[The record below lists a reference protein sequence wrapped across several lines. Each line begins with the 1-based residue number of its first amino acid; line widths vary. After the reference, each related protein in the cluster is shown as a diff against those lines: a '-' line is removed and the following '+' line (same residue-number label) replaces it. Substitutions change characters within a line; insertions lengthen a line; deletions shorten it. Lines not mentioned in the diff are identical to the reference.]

1 MLLSRKADAPHAPG
15 EATGRRF
22 GAIAVFAAFAFTGS
36 ALVLLG
42 CILPV
47 ISAQWHLGDERL
59 GQLLLTLFAG
69 SACGA
74 LLVTRALSR
83 SIVAGLLLTA
93 GSAAALAFW
102 SAGALALF
110 FGYGLGLGWS
120 MTAMSL
126 LIGSAFRERSGA
138 ALTLLNFFWSAGA
151 TVCPLATHAWFRHGT
166 VRGLFLGVAGIAG
179 VLALVLS
186 GALGTLDRPRSFTVD
201 GSASPARSS
210 HEAAARP
217 RLLIF
222 FATFAMLYVGV
233 EASLGG
239 WVLSYV
245 HRMDL
250 TRDVFASAAVSCF
263 WLSLLAGRA
272 LAPAILLRMLERR
285 FLVWSLLIA
294 WFGILLLLTSGS
306 AGGVLV
312 GASLA
317 GLGLAP
323 VFPLCVSMFL
333 ALSGQSSRTRWLFAV
348 SGVGGAVMPW
358 LTGHVSARTGSLHAG
373 LLVPLLAV
381 AVMLGML
388 RLGQFA
394 SVNNVSRRASA
405 ELLRTATN
413 LSSVGEST
421 LHPE

>member
-1 MLLSRKADAPHAPG
+1 
-15 EATGRRF
+15 
-22 GAIAVFAAFAFTGS
+22 
-36 ALVLLG
+36 
-42 CILPV
+42 
-47 ISAQWHLGDERL
+47 
-59 GQLLLTLFAG
+59 
-69 SACGA
+69 
-74 LLVTRALSR
+74 
-83 SIVAGLLLTA
+83 
-93 GSAAALAFW
+93 
-102 SAGALALF
+102 
-110 FGYGLGLGWS
+110 
-120 MTAMSL
+120 MSL
-126 LIGSAFRERSGA
+126 LIGSTFRERSGA

-166 VRGLFLGVAGIAG
+166 VRGLFLGVAGVAG

-186 GALGTLDRPRSFTVD
+186 GALGALDRSPSFSVD

-210 HEAAARP
+210 DEIAGRP
-217 RLLIF
+217 QLLIF

-245 HRMDL
+245 QRMPL
-250 TRDVFASAAVSCF
+250 TRDVYASAAVSCF
-263 WLSLLAGRA
+263 WLSLLAGRG
-272 LAPAILLRMLERR
+272 LAPAILLRMLERWL
-285 FLVWSLLIA
+285 LVWSLLLA

-306 AGGVLV
+306 AAGVLL

-348 SGVGGAVMPW
+348 SGLGGAVMPW

-394 SVNNVSRRASA
+394 SVNNVSRRTSA
-405 ELLRTATN
+405 ELLRTATS

-421 LHPE
+421 LHPD